1 MIQSAAPLDSPPPA
15 GESPELLLLSGGS
28 DVLRAP
34 EVVGDVGVGQHRDD
48 QRDEELDEEHDE
60 GDDGTGGAGQDEL
73 TPVESPAGGDGRD

>member
-48 QRDEELDEEHDE
+48 
-60 GDDGTGGAGQDEL
+60 
-73 TPVESPAGGDGRD
+73 